1 MGKKIIKFPKL
12 LAELSQSGE
21 LGIYIFGTGLGGKT
35 LLEHL
40 RDYKR
45 STGINCIVKGFFDN
59 NPSKQG
65 TMLDEIMITA
75 PKVDSIGVRDY
86 VFIASFDY
94 GSSMQSQL
102 LKLGLE
108 NDKIICPN
116 KYLSDLLITDR
127 FKYDI
132 KMDANCNNSQSVILS
147 HINPGS
153 SVLEVGTAT
162 GYMTKYLKE
171 ELNCSVTGIEVFEEA
186 ALKAGLYADKMVIAD
201 LDKMN
206 WVDKL
211 ENKNFDYI
219 IFADVLEHLRKPY
232 EVFNN
237 AMKFL
242 NQGGQVI
249 ASIPNIAHNAII
261 MELMEDKFH
270 YHSTGLL
277 DDTHIFFFTENTV
290 KDLFDSNGL
299 EIYSWE
305 KVAILPR
312 DTEFKQEYD
321 NFPTSV
327 KDFLLKRIN
336 GHTYQFVVFAKARID
351 LIRGN
356 KIIFFGT
363 GLMSQNIFKRFPFKV
378 EYFVDHDS
386 EKWNCLFN
394 DLMIYNPKKLL
405 QESKENMTIIVCSP
419 YYIEIARQLMKMGFK
434 ENVHFF
440 DGYFFEN
447 LPFSEK
453 SGCSMITPH

>member
-1 MGKKIIKFPKL
+1 MGKKIIKFPRL
-12 LAELSQSGE
+12 LAELSQNGE
-21 LGIYIFGTGLGGKT
+21 FGVYIFGTGLGGRT

-45 STGINCIVKGFFDN
+45 STGINCTVKGFFDN
-59 NPSKQG
+59 NPLKHG
-65 TMLDEIMITA
+65 TMLDDIMITA

-94 GSSMQSQL
+94 GSSMELQL
-102 LKLGLE
+102 FNLGLE
-108 NDKIICPN
+108 KDKIISPN
-116 KYLSDLLITDR
+116 RYLSDLLIITDC

-132 KMDANCNNSQSVILS
+132 EMDANCNNSQSVILS
-147 HINPGS
+147 HIKPGS

-171 ELNCSVTGIEVFEEA
+171 ELNCSVTGIEVYEAA
-186 ALKAGLYADKMVIAD
+186 ALKASLYAHKMIIAD
-201 LDKMN
+201 LDMMN
-206 WVDKL
+206 WVSELGNEK
-211 ENKNFDYI
+211 FDYI

-237 AMKFL
+237 SIKFL
-242 NQGGQVI
+242 NRGGEVV

-261 MELMEDKFH
+261 MELMEDKFN
-270 YHSTGLL
+270 YNSTGLL
-277 DDTHIFFFTENTV
+277 DDTHIFFFTQNTV

-299 EIYSWE
+299 KIYSWKE
-305 KVAILPR
+305 VAILPQ
-312 DTEFKQEYD
+312 DTEFTQEYN

-327 KDFLLKRIN
+327 KDFLLKRTT

-351 LIRGN
+351 LIRGK

-363 GLMSQNIFKRFPFKV
+363 GLIGQNILKQFPLEV

-386 EKWNCLFN
+386 QKWDCLLN
-394 DLMIYNPKKLL
+394 DIVIYNPKKLM
-405 QESKENMTIIVCSP
+405 QENKDNVAIIVCSQ
-419 YYIEIARQLMKMGFK
+419 YYIEITRQLIEMGFK

-440 DGYFFEN
+440 DGN
-447 LPFSEK
+447 V
-453 SGCSMITPH
+453 I